1 MLFIVHC
8 LDRAGALPVRMD
20 HYQAHREY
28 LATLD
33 SRPVEIVMS
42 GPLVSDD
49 GETMIG
55 SFFLVAA
62 TGREAVEAFNQADP
76 FHHAGIW
83 ESVRIHAF
91 SKRVG

>member
-8 LDRAGALPVRMD
+8 LDREDALPVRME
-20 HYQAHREY
+20 HYLAHREY
-28 LATLD
+28 LGSA
-33 SRPVEIVMS
+33 SVEIVMS

-55 SFFLVAA
+55 SFFLIED
-62 TGREAVEAFNQADP
+62 TDRKAVEAFNQADP

-83 ESVRIHAF
+83 ESVSIHAF